1 MDLRTPKRYTRGQ
14 KRSPISLRWLWLW
27 ILTPIVAYFGIQIYQ
42 NLDVVRPPVED
53 AIYNMVDNAQNS
65 IATAAAPTALPTQD
79 PTERLARANSNWT
92 EGRIESAVQDY
103 QAAVSGA
110 PNDVTAYYRI
120 AFGLLQEG
128 QNTQALDAAEHT
140 VTANPFSADAWAIRA
155 MALDWNARPGEAIA
169 SALRALEIDPQ
180 SARAMAFLA
189 EAYFDQG
196 QNDLAKE
203 TIERA
208 LDADPDSFEVN
219 RVRGMI
225 ASYVEFDPEAATGYY
240 QKAYDAAPNLPYLAL
255 DLAQSMVPD
264 YEGAIGILQD
274 VIELNPE
281 NANVLYWLGYYYY
294 SGLGNFGQA
303 SEYLSRCVQVAP
315 DNELCQ
321 ALLGRVQLS
330 LEQYSQ
336 AAESLQKAIDLGT
349 SSPRHY
355 LWMGRAQIALG
366 NCSAAVPFLQKIYE
380 LAQDSGDGE
389 AVTASAENLA
399 ECQSPVPGLSEVTP
413 EATAEGEADSG

>member
-1 MDLRTPKRYTRGQ
+1 MYLRTPKRYTRGQ

-27 ILTPIVAYFGIQIYQ
+27 ILTPIVAYIGIQIYQ
-42 NLDVVRPPVED
+42 HIDVVGPPVQE
-53 AIYNMVDNAQNS
+53 AIYNVVDSAQNR

-79 PTERLARANSNWT
+79 PTERLARANTNWT

-103 QAAVSGA
+103 QAAVPGA

-128 QNTQALDAAEHT
+128 QNIEALDAAEHT

-196 QNDLAKE
+196 ETDLAKE

-208 LDADPDSFEVN
+208 LETDPDSFEVN

-225 ASYVEFDPEAATGYY
+225 ATYVEFDTVAANSYF
-240 QKAYDAAPNLPYLAL
+240 QKAYDAAPNLPYLAI
-255 DLAQSMVPD
+255 DLAQSMLPD
-264 YEGAIGILQD
+264 YEGAIALLQD
-274 VIELNPE
+274 SVELNPE
-281 NANVLYWLGYYYY
+281 NASVLFALGNYYY

-303 SEYLSRCVQVAP
+303 SEYLSRCVQVAA
-315 DNELCQ
+315 DNISCQ

-336 AAESLQKAIDLGT
+336 AAESLQKAIDLGST
-349 SSPRHY
+349 NRRHF

-366 NCSAAVPFLQKIYE
+366 NCPAAVPFLQKAYE
-380 LAQDSGDGE
+380 LAQEVGDGE

-399 ECQSPVPGLSEVTP
+399 ECQSPVPGLAETTP
-413 EATAEGEADSG
+413 EATAEGDGG